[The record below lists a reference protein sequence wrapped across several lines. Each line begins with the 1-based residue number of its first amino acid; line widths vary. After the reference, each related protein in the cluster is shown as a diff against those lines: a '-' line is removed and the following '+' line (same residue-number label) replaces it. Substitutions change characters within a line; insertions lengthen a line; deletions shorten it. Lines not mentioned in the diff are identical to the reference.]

1 MYRVYDIEHNKWIED
16 NVYMSP
22 DGELYKIKQSIFGW
36 TKVPLMLSQDKYIY
50 HKGIDLCDKN
60 GKEIHEG
67 DYIKAQIA
75 EDRTV
80 IGVVTFATEISGYII
95 LCDETSE
102 FFTLGT
108 EVCQYIQIIGNVFD
122 GYDEVE
128 QNGQQA
134 LHLSEE

>member
-1 MYRVYDIEHNKWIED
+1 MSFRVRDVTHNKWVEN

-36 TKVPLMLSQDKYIY
+36 SKVPLILSQDEYVCHRDIGLY
-50 HKGIDLCDKN
+50 DKN
-60 GKEIHEG
+60 EQLIYEG
-67 DYIKAQIA
+67 DYIKAQVA

-80 IGVVTFATEISGYII
+80 IGIVTFATEISGYII

-108 EVCQYIQIIGNVFD
+108 EICDFIQIVGNVFD
-122 GYDEVE
+122 GFDER
-128 QNGQQA
+128 
-134 LHLSEE
+134 